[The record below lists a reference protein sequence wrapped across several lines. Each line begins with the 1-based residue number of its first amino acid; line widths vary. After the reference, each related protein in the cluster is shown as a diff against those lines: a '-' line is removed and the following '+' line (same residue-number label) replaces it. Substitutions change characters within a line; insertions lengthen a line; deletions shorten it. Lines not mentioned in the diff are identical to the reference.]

1 MIKNNDRLIYRMYCI
16 NIRHLSGVN
25 KAVQANHSS
34 VEYVWKYKNEKYLEH
49 YINEDKTTIMVDGGT
64 HQDMCDIQ
72 QTLKTAGINHTYF
85 IEPDLNNCMTA
96 ITLVADERV
105 WDRENYMSYKDF
117 VDMQMI
123 EDGKD
128 PIFSSIRPG
137 YLNEWY
143 EYIGGEKNHILIE
156 LLKNK
161 KLSI

>member
-96 ITLVADERV
+96 ITVIADERV
-105 WDRENYMSYKDF
+105 WDRINYKSYDEF
-117 VDMQMI
+117 VDMCMI
-123 EDGKD
+123 DD
-128 PIFSSIRPG
+128 NLNPQLSSIRPE
-137 YLNEWY
+137 YLEQWY